1 MTDNIT
7 RRAASLTSTD
17 AQAAKR
23 YGNESNVK
31 LDLSQLIDGMEYGPV
46 ENEHTIPG
54 GSIDIYIPHHRVII
68 ETKARGLAG
77 EPHKP
82 QAGDRESPKEQLDRY
97 VLNEIREEL
106 SSFDWD
112 PENRSNEAW
121 TGVVTDGRSWHSW
134 RYAHTDDP
142 KIETLL
148 STRAGNAET
157 LVTALKSVFGEERT
171 GKQWVP
177 AEPAGLFKEHAAE
190 LKTLYEELPRNLK
203 RTTETKRRLWL
214 DMLNVSGITPEPRK
228 LDQLFVTHSLLI
240 AIARIVRTTLT
251 TQRKDWKSALKDG
264 FVSWITDSH
273 TGVEWAE
280 GLRETVD
287 AHDWKRR
294 RQDVMQSLYM
304 TFVSAADRKV
314 FGEYYTPD
322 WLAALIVNEALDDAW
337 LSTTIE
343 RAESA
348 KRRGTRLEGR
358 GVLDPTCGSG
368 TFLYHAA
375 RRILNA
381 PAMNDLTPTQQA
393 DITASLVHGIDV
405 HPVAVEIAKTN
416 LMRILP
422 TPPTMGDAALQIRMG
437 DSLIAET
444 AEDETRTLLDVEGMM
459 RIVTPGEQEVL
470 LPMNFVRR
478 HGFADDMGRV
488 VSAAVQKTPVPE
500 PVLETLEAADRKAL
514 EEACEALA
522 KAIEKEGNSVWTWYA
537 VNIAAPRLL
546 SEHKVDRI
554 VANPPWVKL
563 SEIQHEPRKRA
574 MEKFGKRLKIYQGG
588 KQAPHTDIA
597 AFFILRTRELYLQ
610 DPEENPAIWLVKKS
624 SLRAGQWKAF
634 REEHSK
640 TLAQSIDLK
649 ELQPFGGGDATRSC
663 LLLEHR
669 PMPGTDE
676 AKELN
681 ARRKVDE
688 LTERPMERPRLYESP
703 EAAFE
708 RIVFVPAGKQ
718 APQAK
723 SGYLTAAGKPVF
735 RQGATVLPHVL
746 TRAER
751 TDVAP
756 KATRTRVTTRRSSQ
770 PPWKSVKPRTIELPK
785 QWLVKLCTSS
795 TVAFVTRTVKAIIPL
810 DGTGN
815 LLTKEQIEEN
825 DWWLLDELYRSHA
838 AAGEQTPQTLLQRL
852 NHLRALSVQLPLRP
866 DNQRTLVL
874 YPKSADLM
882 RAARY
887 RVGHAVVDHGLY
899 WYRAHTSAEAAYLTV
914 LLNTSCLQQAYKDS
928 RESERDFHLLPWR
941 KVPIPRY
948 DKMNVLHKEI
958 AALCKS
964 AETIAERTVNQ
975 VLKTTPNK
983 GQVALSKAVREALAE
998 AGVEAAINACAQRL
1012 LPEQAR

>member
-1 MTDNIT
+1 M
-7 RRAASLTSTD
+7 
-17 AQAAKR
+17 K
-23 YGNESNVK
+23 
-31 LDLSQLIDGMEYGPV
+31 
-46 ENEHTIPG
+46 
-54 GSIDIYIPHHRVII
+54 
-68 ETKARGLAG
+68 G
-77 EPHKP
+77 E
-82 QAGDRESPKEQLDRY
+82 GY
-97 VLNEIREEL
+97 
-106 SSFDWD
+106 
-112 PENRSNEAW
+112 W
-121 TGVVTDGRSWHSW
+121 T
-134 RYAHTDDP
+134 P
-142 KIETLL
+142 
-148 STRAGNAET
+148 
-157 LVTALKSVFGEERT
+157 
-171 GKQWVP
+171 
-177 AEPAGLFKEHAAE
+177 PAGRGHSC
-190 LKTLYEELPRNLK
+190 
-203 RTTETKRRLWL
+203 TT
-214 DMLNVSGITPEPRK
+214 P
-228 LDQLFVTHSLLI
+228 
-240 AIARIVRTTLT
+240 
-251 TQRKDWKSALKDG
+251 
-264 FVSWITDSH
+264 
-273 TGVEWAE
+273 
-280 GLRETVD
+280 
-287 AHDWKRR
+287 
-294 RQDVMQSLYM
+294 
-304 TFVSAADRKV
+304 
-314 FGEYYTPD
+314 
-322 WLAALIVNEALDDAW
+322 
-337 LSTTIE
+337 
-343 RAESA
+343 
-348 KRRGTRLEGR
+348 
-358 GVLDPTCGSG
+358 
-368 TFLYHAA
+368 A

-381 PAMNDLTPTQQA
+381 PAMKDLTPTQQA

-416 LMRILP
+416 MMRILP

-444 AEDETRTLLDVEGMM
+444 AEDETRTLLDVKGMM
-459 RIVTPGEQEVL
+459 RIVTPGKQEVL

-522 KAIEKEGNSVWTWYA
+522 RAIEKEGNSVWTWYA
-537 VNIAAPRLL
+537 VNIAAPTLL

-574 MEKFGKRLKIYQGG
+574 MEKFGKRLGIYQGG

-610 DPEENPAIWLVKKS
+610 NPKENPAIWLVKKS

-634 REEHSK
+634 REEHSQ

-669 PMPGTDE
+669 PMAGTNE

-681 ARRKVDE
+681 AIRKVDE
-688 LTERPMERPRLYESP
+688 ATDRPMERPRVHESP

-718 APQAK
+718 SPQAE

-746 TRAER
+746 TLAER

-756 KATRTRVTTRRSSQ
+756 KATRIRVTTRKSSQ
-770 PPWKSVKPRTIELPK
+770 RPWKDVKPRTIEIPK
-785 QWLVKLCTSS
+785 QWLIELCTSS
-795 TVAFVTRTVKAIIPL
+795 TVAFVTRTVKAIIPT
-810 DGTGN
+810 DDTGD
-815 LLTKEQIEEN
+815 LLNEDQIKEQ

-838 AAGEQTPQTLLQRL
+838 AAGKQTPQTLLQRL
-852 NHLRALSVQLPLRP
+852 DHVGALSAQLPLRP
-866 DNQRTLVL
+866 ESQRRLVL

-882 RAARY
+882 RAARD

-948 DKMNVLHKEI
+948 DKTNVLHKEI
-958 AALCKS
+958 AGLCTG
-964 AETIAERTVNQ
+964 AEKIAERTVNQ
-975 VLKTTPNK
+975 ELEARPNR
-983 GQVALSKAVREALAE
+983 GQIALSKAVRDALGE
-998 AGVEAAINACAQRL
+998 AGIETAMNGCAQRL
-1012 LPEQAR
+1012 LPKHAR